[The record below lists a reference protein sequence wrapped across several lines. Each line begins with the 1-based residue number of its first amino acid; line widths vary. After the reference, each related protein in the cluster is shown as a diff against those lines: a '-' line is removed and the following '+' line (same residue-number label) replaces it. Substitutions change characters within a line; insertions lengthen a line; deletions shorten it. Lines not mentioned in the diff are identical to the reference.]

1 MTEQQQNILSLFNTK
16 DPVNMEIAE
25 ETAISTGNGVWFSNW
40 IDDKLKEEGV
50 QQYFRWILSG
60 APLDYKPDKDYRIFR
75 TFRITQR
82 MDDHAQLEIQIIAAQ
97 MLELVKNIEGNPF
110 EHTLKAWGY

>member
-75 TFRITQR
+75 TFRITIPSEQDKDFLNLLDL
-82 MDDHAQLEIQIIAAQ
+82 M
-97 MLELVKNIEGNPF
+97 NI
-110 EHTLKAWGY
+110 KIK